1 MSEAYMSGRIRGTI
15 GRENDTASAADFL
28 SLAAAPT
35 FAGMA
40 LLTGVLGS
48 GPADVLCSATH
59 SASPLS
65 GMGLMYALMS
75 AFHLRPWLKLIYSR
89 PVGP

>member
-1 MSEAYMSGRIRGTI
+1 MSEAYMSGRTRSTI
-15 GRENDTASAADFL
+15 GRESDTAGAADFL

-40 LLTGVLGS
+40 LLTDIFDS
-48 GPADVLCSATH
+48 GTADVLCSATH

-65 GMGLMYALMS
+65 GMVLMYALMS
-75 AFHLRPWLKLIYSR
+75 AFHLGPWLRLISSR
-89 PVGP
+89 PAGP

>member
-1 MSEAYMSGRIRGTI
+1 MSEAYMSGRIRSTI
-15 GRENDTASAADFL
+15 GRESDTAGAADFL

-40 LLTGVLGS
+40 LLTGIFGS
-48 GPADVLCSATH
+48 GKADVLCSATH

-65 GMGLMYALMS
+65 GMVLMYALMS
-75 AFHLRPWLKLIYSR
+75 AFHLGPWLKLIYSR
-89 PVGP
+89 PAGP

>member
-1 MSEAYMSGRIRGTI
+1 MSEAYMSGRICGTI

-40 LLTGVLGS
+40 LLTGIFSS
-48 GPADVLCSATH
+48 GTADVLCSVMH
-59 SASPLS
+59 GGSPLS

-75 AFHLRPWLKLIYSR
+75 AFHLGPWLRLISSR
-89 PVGP
+89 PAGP

>member
-1 MSEAYMSGRIRGTI
+1 MSEAYMSGRIRSTI
-15 GRENDTASAADFL
+15 GRESDTAGAANFL

-40 LLTGVLGS
+40 LLTGIFGS
-48 GPADVLCSATH
+48 GTVDVLCSATH

-75 AFHLRPWLKLIYSR
+75 AFHLGPWLRLISSR
-89 PVGP
+89 PAGP

>member
-1 MSEAYMSGRIRGTI
+1 
-15 GRENDTASAADFL
+15 
-28 SLAAAPT
+28 
-35 FAGMA
+35 MA

-59 SASPLS
+59 GASPLS
-65 GMGLMYALMS
+65 GMVLMYALMS
-75 AFHLRPWLKLIYSR
+75 AFHLGPWLKLICSR

>member
-1 MSEAYMSGRIRGTI
+1 VSEAYISRRIRSTI
-15 GRENDTASAADFL
+15 GRENDAAGAANFL

-59 SASPLS
+59 GASPLS
-65 GMGLMYALMS
+65 GMVLMYALMS
-75 AFHLRPWLKLIYSR
+75 AFHLGPWLKLICSR